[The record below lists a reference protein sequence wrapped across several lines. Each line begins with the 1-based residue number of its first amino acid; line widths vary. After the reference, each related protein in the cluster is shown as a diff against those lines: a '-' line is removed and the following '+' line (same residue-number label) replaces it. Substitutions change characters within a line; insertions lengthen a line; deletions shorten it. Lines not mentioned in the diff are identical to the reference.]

1 MSGLSLGDVIAKYTK
16 SAFFVNIV
24 PLKTLRS
31 TESRFFMFT
40 YNKFNTLLI
49 ASRYD
54 VRGRSFNNAVMWSD
68 TNAFGPRAFFVTGK
82 QPAAA
87 LQLDAVQLKD
97 AGVYRCRVDFRNS
110 PTRNFQVKLTVI
122 GRYLILL

>member
-1 MSGLSLGDVIAKYTK
+1 
-16 SAFFVNIV
+16 
-24 PLKTLRS
+24 
-31 TESRFFMFT
+31 MFT

-49 ASRYD
+49 GSRYD

-122 GRYLILL
+122 GMYLILL